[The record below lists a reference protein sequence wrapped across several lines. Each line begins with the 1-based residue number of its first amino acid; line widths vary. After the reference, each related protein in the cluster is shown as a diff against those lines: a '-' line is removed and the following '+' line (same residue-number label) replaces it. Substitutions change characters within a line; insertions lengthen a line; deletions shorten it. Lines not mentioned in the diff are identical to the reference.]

1 LNFSCFDRTNEDESK
16 NLNIQLSRKK
26 IIVTTSSDEYI
37 KGIRLI
43 VQELISNTISK
54 PKWLF
59 RFVDKSTIWLIV
71 LPMLYMMFIQV
82 LPLFNYQYLKD
93 KNLAIYDTTGL
104 IVSPLVIWSFAFIYF
119 FFKKNSIN
127 LISRN
132 PEEGFLTRNK
142 DKIIIAIFAAIA
154 GAVFG
159 AAATVIL
166 LKLIMGQ

>member
-1 LNFSCFDRTNEDESK
+1 
-16 NLNIQLSRKK
+16 
-26 IIVTTSSDEYI
+26 
-37 KGIRLI
+37 
-43 VQELISNTISK
+43 
-54 PKWLF
+54 
-59 RFVDKSTIWLIV
+59 
-71 LPMLYMMFIQV
+71 MFIQV

-132 PEEGFLTRNK
+132 SEEGFLTRNK

-154 GAVFG
+154 GAIFG

-166 LKLIMGQ
+166 SKLIMGQ

>member
-54 PKWLF
+54 LKWLF

-104 IVSPLVIWSFAFIYF
+104 IVSPLVI
-119 FFKKNSIN
+119 
-127 LISRN
+127 
-132 PEEGFLTRNK
+132 
-142 DKIIIAIFAAIA
+142 
-154 GAVFG
+154 
-159 AAATVIL
+159 
-166 LKLIMGQ
+166 